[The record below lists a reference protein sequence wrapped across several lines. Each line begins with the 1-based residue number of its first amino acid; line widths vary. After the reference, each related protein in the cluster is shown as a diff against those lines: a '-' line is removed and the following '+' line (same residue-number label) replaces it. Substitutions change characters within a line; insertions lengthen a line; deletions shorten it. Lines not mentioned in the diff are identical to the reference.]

1 MARGNSSW
9 GRRNKPRR
17 ASSRYASPP
26 ARMPRLSMACPF
38 HIVYRTRAQTVAS
51 QRQTPVWSCISA
63 SNLVQLRAAK
73 ATERRP
79 GGTRAGPS
87 PSHCVL
93 RIPESTTQKGTS
105 MKCASVVKV
114 AAAAAVVI
122 GLVGCQDL
130 KPMQSD
136 IADLKS
142 QVAQL
147 QSQVAASKSSADQ
160 AASAAQSASQAASGA
175 QSTANQALAAAQA
188 AHFAVDA
195 TNEKINRMFKRS
207 ISK

>member
-1 MARGNSSW
+1 
-9 GRRNKPRR
+9 
-17 ASSRYASPP
+17 
-26 ARMPRLSMACPF
+26 MPHCTSTTHPLP
-38 HIVYRTRAQTVAS
+38 
-51 QRQTPVWSCISA
+51 
-63 SNLVQLRAAK
+63 
-73 ATERRP
+73 
-79 GGTRAGPS
+79 RAGPPHNCRDS
-87 PSHCVL
+87 KTKWRLELHSRRKFCAIACCEGYGALARRL
-93 RIPESTTQKGTS
+93 RIAFSGPPESTTHKGTC

-114 AAAAAVVI
+114 AAAAALVI
-122 GLVGCQDL
+122 GLAGCQDL

-188 AHFAVDA
+188 AQSAVDA

>member
-1 MARGNSSW
+1 M
-9 GRRNKPRR
+9 
-17 ASSRYASPP
+17 
-26 ARMPRLSMACPF
+26 
-38 HIVYRTRAQTVAS
+38 
-51 QRQTPVWSCISA
+51 SCISA

-73 ATERRP
+73 AKERRP
-79 GGTRAGPS
+79 VAGVPAAFA
-87 PSHCVL
+87 L
-93 RIPESTTQKGTS
+93 RVSGPPESTTQKGTC

-147 QSQVAASKSSADQ
+147 QSQVAAAKSSADQ

-188 AHFAVDA
+188 AQSAVDA

>member
-1 MARGNSSW
+1 M
-9 GRRNKPRR
+9 
-17 ASSRYASPP
+17 
-26 ARMPRLSMACPF
+26 
-38 HIVYRTRAQTVAS
+38 QQQS
-51 QRQTPVWSCISA
+51 QRRDCTFSVHA
-63 SNLVQLRAAK
+63 Y
-73 ATERRP
+73 RP
-79 GGTRAGPS
+79 AGS
-87 PSHCVL
+87 PHNCRDSKTKWRSELHSRLKFCAIACCEGDGALACRL
-93 RIPESTTQKGTS
+93 RIAFSGPPESTTQKGTC

-114 AAAAAVVI
+114 AAAAALVI

-188 AHFAVDA
+188 ALLEVEA

>member
-1 MARGNSSW
+1 MLKAADAG
-9 GRRNKPRR
+9 
-17 ASSRYASPP
+17 AA
-26 ARMPRLSMACPF
+26 AF
-38 HIVYRTRAQTVAS
+38 V
-51 QRQTPVWSCISA
+51 SA
-63 SNLVQLRAAK
+63 FS
-73 ATERRP
+73 
-79 GGTRAGPS
+79 GS
-87 PSHCVL
+87 
-93 RIPESTTQKGTS
+93 PESTTQKGTC

-114 AAAAAVVI
+114 AAAAALVI

-136 IADLKS
+136 ISDLKS

-188 AHFAVDA
+188 AQSAVDA

>member
-1 MARGNSSW
+1 QAVFRRGISRWTAPLPRTGLPHNCRESKTKRRLELHSRRKFGAVACCEGDGALAR
-9 GRRNKPRR
+9 
-17 ASSRYASPP
+17 
-26 ARMPRLSMACPF
+26 C
-38 HIVYRTRAQTVAS
+38 
-51 QRQTPVWSCISA
+51 
-63 SNLVQLRAAK
+63 
-73 ATERRP
+73 
-79 GGTRAGPS
+79 
-87 PSHCVL
+87 L
-93 RIPESTTQKGTS
+93 RIAFSGPPESTTQKGTC

-175 QSTANQALAAAQA
+175 QSTAN
-188 AHFAVDA
+188 
-195 TNEKINRMFKRS
+195 
-207 ISK
+207 